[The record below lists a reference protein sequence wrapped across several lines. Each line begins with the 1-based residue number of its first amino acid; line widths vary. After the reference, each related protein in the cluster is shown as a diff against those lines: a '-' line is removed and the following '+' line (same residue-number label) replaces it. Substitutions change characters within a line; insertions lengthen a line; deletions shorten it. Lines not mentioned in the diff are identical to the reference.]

1 VKVLDAAK
9 LGLVAP
15 NGEISSAAV
24 LADFFAFDPAFHG
37 GVYVGG
43 GR

>member
-1 VKVLDAAK
+1 VKVLDAGK
-9 LGLVAP
+9 LGLVGP
-15 NGEISSAAV
+15 NGEISRAAE
-24 LADFFAFDPAFHG
+24 LADFFAFDPAFQG